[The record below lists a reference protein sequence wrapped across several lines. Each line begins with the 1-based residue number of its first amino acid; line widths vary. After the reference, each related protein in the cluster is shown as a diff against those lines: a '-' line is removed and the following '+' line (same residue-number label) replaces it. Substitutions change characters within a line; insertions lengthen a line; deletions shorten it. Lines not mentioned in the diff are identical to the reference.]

1 MKKNT
6 VHDYVVVLKNHNKKT
21 IEITGWLLS
30 VLAIIIFLVNIYES
44 PTDWG
49 IFSSLFILI
58 GLVASNIVDKR
69 KKKIISFTTILLC
82 AGIGLNIFT
91 ATAYV
96 GSLLILAGIIEKYIS
111 KNKEIGF
118 SKAGIVMSGLFPQKY
133 SWSDLNNVIIKDDLL
148 TMDFKNNKVLQR
160 YTDDEED
167 EEYEVESDEFNEYCL
182 GRLREVEGV
191 EGFKK

>member
-6 VHDYVVVLKNHNKKT
+6 VHDYVVVLKNHNLKN
-21 IEITGWLLS
+21 IEMTGWLLS
-30 VLAIIIFLVNIYES
+30 VLAVIIFLVNIYES

-49 IFSSLFILI
+49 IFFSLFLLI

-69 KKKIISFTTILLC
+69 KKKKISFTIILLC
-82 AGIGLNIFT
+82 AGICLNLFT

-118 SKAGIVMSGLFPQKY
+118 SEAGIVISGLFPKQI
-133 SWSDLNNVIIKDDLL
+133 SWSELNNVVIKDDLL
-148 TMDFKNNKVLQR
+148 TMDFKNNKVFQR

-167 EEYEVESDEFNEYCL
+167 DEYEVESDEFNEYCL
-182 GRLREVEGV
+182 GRLSLPAEGWR
-191 EGFKK
+191 G